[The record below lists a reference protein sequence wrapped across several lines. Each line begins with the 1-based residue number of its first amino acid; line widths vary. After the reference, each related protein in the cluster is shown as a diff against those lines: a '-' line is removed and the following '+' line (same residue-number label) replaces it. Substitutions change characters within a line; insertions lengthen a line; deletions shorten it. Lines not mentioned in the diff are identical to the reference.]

1 MYTFKLNNRDLRVF
15 KAFNVLMYKWTMKK
29 TNTLRFKSRSKL
41 SFQVSAIYESNDL

>member
-29 TNTLRFKSRSKL
+29 TTL
-41 SFQVSAIYESNDL
+41 ID